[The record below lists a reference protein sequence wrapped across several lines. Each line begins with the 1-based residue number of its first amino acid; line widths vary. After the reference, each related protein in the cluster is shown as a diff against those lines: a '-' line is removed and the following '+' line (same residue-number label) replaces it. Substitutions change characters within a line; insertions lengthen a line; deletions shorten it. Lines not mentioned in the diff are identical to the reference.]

1 MKHLGTYFILTIMA
15 FVITSCTD
23 GEQMRQRL
31 ADVQACNQADTVF
44 SSRWLPTVDSL
55 VDYFDTH
62 GTPNER
68 LMAHYLQG
76 RVYHDM
82 GEAPQAIDCYQQAV
96 EQVDT
101 AAEDCDFRTLMSV
114 YGQMSHLFHA
124 QFLPDD
130 EISAIKSV
138 AEIAHKRNDAFME
151 AIAVG
156 RLSGP
161 YFLKNDTD
169 SVLIVENQA
178 RELFLQQG
186 HKENAAL
193 AISASIHI
201 ALNRHCIPK
210 AEELLAIYR
219 NESGL
224 FDNNGESVMG
234 GVYYVEK
241 GIYMNLVEELDS
253 AQHYFHKAINY
264 GQYEGGYKGLL
275 SVYEKLKI
283 PDSIAKYA
291 RLFANANDSSF
302 LHVNQESVHRISSL
316 YNFTRQ
322 QKIAAEQSENA
333 REANRQKRGLIVIVL
348 LITVVSV
355 FVVRRLR
362 KQSKVRYLKL
372 VSRYDRSKAELSAA
386 LDRQRLLHYDYELAL
401 RSKEEEQQLQL
412 QTILEEI
419 QQKKSEIQLLKEKVQ
434 SQEVQLQRFSSAEM
448 EKEFKKSNVY
458 HLFDERKSSKYINRI
473 PEEKDWD
480 ELTDLFR
487 THFVRF
493 NTFISYDHHLSIQ
506 QYRYCI
512 LFRLGFDNNEIGI
525 LMNKDINQRHHLR
538 KFICESLFGKST
550 NIKMLDSLLKE
561 HF

>member
-1 MKHLGTYFILTIMA
+1 MKHLRTYFILTIMA
-15 FVITSCTD
+15 FVIASCTD

-55 VDYFDTH
+55 VDYFDSH

-76 RVYHDM
+76 RVYHDI

-275 SVYEKLKI
+275 SVYEKLQI

-291 RLFANANDSSF
+291 RLFANANDSSY
-302 LHVNQESVHRISSL
+302 LHVNQEIVHRISSINN
-316 YNFTRQ
+316 YSRQ
-322 QKIAAEQSENA
+322 QRIAEVQAEKA
-333 REANRQKRGLIVIVL
+333 RRANRQKFFLIVIIVL
-348 LITVVSV
+348 LVAASCFTV
-355 FVVRRLR
+355 R
-362 KQSKVRYLKL
+362 KLKKRARDKYLKL
-372 VSRYDRSKAELSAA
+372 SIAYDKSKADLAVA
-386 LDRQRLLHYDYELAL
+386 IDRQRLLRYEYEETLKG
-401 RSKEEEQQLQL
+401 RDEERQQQQFQIQEDIKQKESE
-412 QTILEEI
+412 ILLL
-419 QQKKSEIQLLKEKVQ
+419 QKKIE
-434 SQEVQLQRFSSAEM
+434 SQEDQLQRFSSTEM
-448 EKEFKKSNVY
+448 EKEFKKSNIY
-458 HLFDERKSSKYINRI
+458 KLFNDLKNPKCINQG
-473 PEEKDWD
+473 PSEENWD
-480 ELTDLFR
+480 ELTELFR

-493 NTFISYDHHLSIQ
+493 NTFVSYDHRLSLY

-512 LFRLGFDNNEIGI
+512 LLRLGFDNYEIGI
-525 LMNKDINQRHHLR
+525 LMDKDKDQRYHLR
-538 KFICESLFGKST
+538 KFICESLFGKSVD
-550 NIKMLDSLLKE
+550 IKMLDRLLRE